1 MAPLGG
7 VGAVHPDVV
16 RVAGLEPALLSEQDF
31 ESSASTNSTTPAQV
45 WEARN
50 LAAEF
55 AGSIVDFSG
64 RNGASLFVARETNS
78 RAGRLVG
85 RSF

>member
-1 MAPLGG
+1 MVP
-7 VGAVHPDVV
+7 
-16 RVAGLEPALLSEQDF
+16 VAGLEPALLSEQDF

-55 AGSIVDFSG
+55 AGSIAAPSI
-64 RNGASLFVARETNS
+64 NSASDAVL
-78 RAGRLVG
+78 
-85 RSF
+85 

>member
-1 MAPLGG
+1 MVP
-7 VGAVHPDVV
+7 
-16 RVAGLEPALLSEQDF
+16 VAGLEPALLSEQDF

-55 AGSIVDFSG
+55 AGSIDGFRVQEKTPE
-64 RNGASLFVARETNS
+64 RRPNAARPLRRTALEK
-78 RAGRLVG
+78 R
-85 RSF
+85 